1 MTPLWPERPLRN
13 ACLIV
18 GSETIQRLKRDQHT
32 EASCDRCLQQGTRA
46 DLSCV
51 HALVHERSLAGA
63 SLLSGIY
70 RNRRL
75 HSRRNCFQLWAF
87 ALRGKS
93 KICCEFDFRDAVQF
107 CCRFCRCIKLWPLNT
122 AIETCNLIDSR
133 CEIFF
138 RVSVSRY
145 TNVVGNIKVISWNL
159 FRYISLLLFVALFFP
174 WFLFFF
180 SSLFFQQLG
189 A

>member
-63 SLLSGIY
+63 SLLSVFIGIVDLT
-70 RNRRL
+70 REEIV
-75 HSRRNCFQLWAF
+75 SNCELLRCEVSLKF
-87 ALRGKS
+87 A
-93 KICCEFDFRDAVQF
+93 A
-107 CCRFCRCIKLWPLNT
+107 
-122 AIETCNLIDSR
+122 NLIPVML
-133 CEIFF
+133 CNF
-138 RVSVSRY
+138 
-145 TNVVGNIKVISWNL
+145 VVASAVASNCDRSIRQSKRGISSIPDVKTSSECL
-159 FRYISLLLFVALFFP
+159 F
-174 WFLFFF
+174 
-180 SSLFFQQLG
+180 LG
-189 A
+189 IRTL